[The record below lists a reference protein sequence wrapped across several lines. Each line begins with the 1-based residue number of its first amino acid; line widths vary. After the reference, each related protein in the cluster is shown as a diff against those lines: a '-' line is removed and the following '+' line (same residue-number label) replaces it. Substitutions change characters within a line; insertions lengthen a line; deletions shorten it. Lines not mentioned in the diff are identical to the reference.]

1 MFDEWLFVSY
11 VSWVLLEIQTKG
23 VIYIF
28 DILLIAG
35 LACIVSG
42 FFLISLVAGIFALGV
57 GLIIMAVLVAD
68 AHTITYE
75 IETEDKEDEDS

>member
-1 MFDEWLFVSY
+1 M
-11 VSWVLLEIQTKG
+11 
-23 VIYIF
+23 IYIF

-35 LACIVSG
+35 LTWIVVG
-42 FFLISLVAGIFALGV
+42 FFLIGVIQGVFALGV
-57 GLIIMAVLVAD
+57 GLIIMAVLVAG

>member
-11 VSWVLLEIQTKG
+11 VSWVLLEIQTEG

-42 FFLISLVAGIFALGV
+42 FFLIGIVQGVLALGV
-57 GLIIMAVLVAD
+57 GLIVMAVLVAD

>member
-1 MFDEWLFVSY
+1 MR
-11 VSWVLLEIQTKG
+11 G

-42 FFLISLVAGIFALGV
+42 FFLIGIVPGIFALGG

-75 IETEDKEDEDS
+75 IETEGKEGEDS

>member
-11 VSWVLLEIQTKG
+11 VSWVLLEIQTEG

-57 GLIIMAVLVAD
+57 GLIVMAVLVAD
-68 AHTITYE
+68 AHTLTYE
-75 IETEDKEDEDS
+75 TETEDKGDEDS

>member
-1 MFDEWLFVSY
+1 
-11 VSWVLLEIQTKG
+11 

-42 FFLISLVAGIFALGV
+42 FFLLGITQGVFALGV
-57 GLIIMAVLVAD
+57 GLIVMAILVAD
-68 AHTITYE
+68 SHTITYE
-75 IETEDKEDEDS
+75 IETEDSEDKDS

>member
-1 MFDEWLFVSY
+1 MIYQSLSR
-11 VSWVLLEIQTKG
+11 LQTLSQTRQVVG

-42 FFLISLVAGIFALGV
+42 FFMIGIIQGVFAVGV

>member
-1 MFDEWLFVSY
+1 MYIFLVA
-11 VSWVLLEIQTKG
+11 

-75 IETEDKEDEDS
+75 IETEGKEGEDS

>member
-1 MFDEWLFVSY
+1 MR
-11 VSWVLLEIQTKG
+11 G

-42 FFLISLVAGIFALGV
+42 FFLIGIVQGVLALGV
-57 GLIIMAVLVAD
+57 GLIVMAVLVAD

>member
-1 MFDEWLFVSY
+1 MLIRSGKTFV
-11 VSWVLLEIQTKG
+11 TRTNFNRKG

-35 LACIVSG
+35 LTCIVSG
-42 FFLISLVAGIFALGV
+42 FFLIGVIQGIFALGV
-57 GLIIMAVLVAD
+57 GLIVMAVLVAD

>member
-1 MFDEWLFVSY
+1 M
-11 VSWVLLEIQTKG
+11 IC
-23 VIYIF
+23 IF
-28 DILLIAG
+28 DLLLIAG

-42 FFLISLVAGIFALGV
+42 FFLINLVTGIFALGV

-68 AHTITYE
+68 AHTIAYE

>member
-1 MFDEWLFVSY
+1 M
-11 VSWVLLEIQTKG
+11 
-23 VIYIF
+23 IYIF

-42 FFLISLVAGIFALGV
+42 FFLLGIVQGVFALGV

-75 IETEDKEDEDS
+75 IEVDDKEDEDS